1 MNIVVLNGSPKGQHS
16 ITLTYLNFLITR
28 FPEHQYS
35 IIHIS
40 KDIHAIEKN
49 RERFDE
55 IMRTIDIADAVL
67 WLYGV
72 WVLLVP
78 AQLVRFMEL
87 IRERKQEHVF
97 TGKYAASIS
106 TSIHYLD
113 HFSEYYIRS
122 ESEDLMMKYYD
133 HLSLDMLDMMKAD
146 KRENLCRFFGY
157 FADCTKNIRPL
168 PKHTSPL
175 KISNFRYEPGNPTP
189 KLDTNDK
196 RILILSDSPN
206 KGSNLDRMAQRF
218 AETCGRNARLVNLSD
233 LKMKGACTGCMRC
246 GYDNTCIYNDGFQ
259 EFYNENVR
267 NADIIIFAAT
277 ISGRFLSSTFKTF
290 IDRAYFWTHTPSL
303 VGKTIGY
310 LIEGSLSQNHNIRQF
325 LEATVTARQ
334 QALFAGIVTDECSDS
349 QALDLLIKGF
359 ATSCIQYS
367 SDNYSKGFNFLMH
380 GAHKVFRDY
389 NWSGIRFVWQA
400 DHRFYKKNGLYDFP
414 QKNRLKNMFLPIA
427 MALCRFP
434 SLRKKI
440 YNNMIKLPAYRLQKY
455 IDTKLQKEKSIK
467 T

>member
-16 ITLTYLNFLITR
+16 VTLTYLKFLTTR

-40 KDIHAIEKN
+40 KDILTIEKN

-55 IMRTIDIADAVL
+55 IMKKIDMADVVL

-78 AQLVRFMEL
+78 AQMIRFIEL

-113 HFSEYYIRS
+113 HFSEHYIRS

-133 HLSLDMLDMMKAD
+133 HLSLDMLDMMKVD
-146 KRENLCRFFGY
+146 KRENLCRFFSY
-157 FADCTKNIRPL
+157 FTDCAENMRPL

-175 KISNFRYEPGNPTP
+175 KPCNFCYEPGKPAS
-189 KLDTNDK
+189 KLDTGDK
-196 RILILSDSPN
+196 KILILSDTN
-206 KGSNLDRMAQRF
+206 KKNSNLDRMVQRF
-218 AETCGRNARLVNLSD
+218 TETCGQNVQLVNLID

-259 EFYNENVR
+259 EFYNEVVR
-267 NADIIIFAAT
+267 NADIIIFAAS
-277 ISGRFLSSTFKTF
+277 ISGRFLSSIFKTF
-290 IDRAYFWTHTPSL
+290 LDRTFFWTHTPSL

-310 LIEGSLSQNHNIRQF
+310 LIEGPLSQNDNLRQF

-334 QALFAGIVTDECSDS
+334 QALFAGIVTDEYPDS
-349 QALDLLIKGF
+349 PTLDSLIEGF
-359 ATSCIQYS
+359 AASCIQYS
-367 SDNYSKGFNFLMH
+367 SDNYVKGFNFLMQ

-414 QKNRLKNMFLPIA
+414 QKNCLNNMIFPII
-427 MALCRFP
+427 MALCRF
-434 SLRKKI
+434 SFIRKKI
-440 YNNMIKLPAYRLQKY
+440 YNNMKKMPANRLRKY
-455 IDTKLQKEKSIK
+455 IDKNFLKEKNIK